1 MKNLKGTIV
10 TLMRNFAVLSPAK
23 NYCMKVVS
31 DGTETTARLFLDLYT
46 RHATHNVGRNPLYDL
61 AAAPFFLSTSL
72 QVFLK
77 LAAILAATCC
87 AFLVFKTSFTQ
98 AMYWTFVRQAFFR
111 L

>member
-1 MKNLKGTIV
+1 MENLKGTIV

-61 AAAPFFLSTSL
+61 AAAPFFL
-72 QVFLK
+72 FR
-77 LAAILAATCC
+77 
-87 AFLVFKTSFTQ
+87 SFRSF
-98 AMYWTFVRQAFFR
+98 ARFVRS
-111 L
+111 